1 MSDKDTLENVTN
13 QLVELKNT
21 SELSIDLAYSALL
34 LNNTFLAE
42 EVQLLHQRIENVNI
56 DLEQL
61 LLSCQLNPEDNRG
74 LISLVR
80 MGIAAE
86 RISLAAAKIAQVV
99 LRGIEPHPVLK
110 MMIQAADE
118 TVERVK
124 VPEGSTLLCKTLKE
138 SQLPEETGWWILV
151 IKRGDKWIRP
161 KASTIPEVG
170 DVLIASGYSDGEED
184 FKQVV
189 AGGLGPSQPRC
200 KGTRKP

>member
-1 MSDKDTLENVTN
+1 MSDKDTLENITN

-42 EVQLLHQRIENVNI
+42 EVQLLHQRIETLNI
-56 DLEQL
+56 DLEQI
-61 LLSCQLNPEDNRG
+61 LLSCQIRGDDARG
-74 LISLVR
+74 LISLVQ
-80 MGIAAE
+80 MGMAAE

-118 TVERVK
+118 TVDRVT
-124 VPEGSTLLCKTLKE
+124 VPEGSPLIGRNLKNA
-138 SQLPEETGWWILV
+138 QLPEETGWWVLV

-161 KASTIPEVG
+161 KASTVVEQ
-170 DVLIASGYSDGEED
+170 DDLLIASGYADGEED

-189 AGGLGPSQPRC
+189 TGKLDHRS
-200 KGTRKP
+200 